1 MEPVRARK
9 ETGSPVGNGVCRLF
23 PPFFFLN
30 PPWILFFF
38 FPSDLRTMVPQIIVQ
53 RGLVWVLSEEVEKS
67 SYKVL
72 KEQGEGP
79 QQVSRASP

>member
-9 ETGSPVGNGVCRLF
+9 ETGSPVENGVCRIF

-38 FPSDLRTMVPQIIVQ
+38 SFRFENYGSTNHCAE
-53 RGLVWVLSEEVEKS
+53 GLVWVLSEEAEKS

>member
-1 MEPVRARK
+1 
-9 ETGSPVGNGVCRLF
+9 
-23 PPFFFLN
+23 
-30 PPWILFFF
+30 
-38 FPSDLRTMVPQIIVQ
+38 MVPQIIVQ